1 MRVRTQAFTLIE
13 VLVAVTILAVVMVSV
28 FEVYFGVLTLNRRL
42 EFSRSLQE
50 NARSTT
56 EMFAKEIRERGIDLA
71 FYDNGSAARTLDYE
85 NGNDVLAV
93 RPDALGNASRYYL
106 MQDSV
111 TGPVSCTDPAAK
123 DCYLGRESVGSDGSS
138 ERVRVTDARVKV
150 ESLRFH
156 IVGTSAATVSSG
168 TAPVSSGIREA
179 KVTAVFELGVPPAK
193 GLDPNVA
200 KKLKIRAQTTISE
213 KIYKSY

>member
-1 MRVRTQAFTLIE
+1 MRARTQAFTLIE

-56 EMFAKEIRERGIDLA
+56 EMFAKEIRERGIDLG

-85 NGNDVLAV
+85 NGNDILAI
-93 RPDALGNASRYYL
+93 RPDNLGNASRYYL
-106 MQDSV
+106 MEDSV
-111 TGPVSCTDPAAK
+111 TGPVSCTDPVSK
-123 DCYLGRESVGSDGSS
+123 DCYLGRESVGSDGISQ
-138 ERVRVTDARVKV
+138 RVRVTDSRVKV
-150 ESLRFH
+150 EGLRFH
-156 IVGTSAATVSSG
+156 IVGSSAASVSSG
-168 TAPVSSGIREA
+168 TTVPTDIREA